1 MNILDHDQEWRE
13 TFRHGWLANFHQ
25 TGKINWDVYVRPQ
38 NQTPVAGMGVDL
50 KSSRLMLISSAGG
63 YLPESQR
70 PFHADDPLGDYSI
83 RVLPHDIA
91 LDHISYAHDHY
102 DHTAVKLDPQVL
114 LPLDHLREM
123 VVNGGIG
130 ALSDVVSFMGYQP
143 DVSRLIDE
151 TIPAI
156 VEVAQDNEVNCAL
169 LVPA

>member
-1 MNILDHDQEWRE
+1 MAILDQDKQWLE
-13 TFRHGWLANFHQ
+13 TFQQGWLAHFKH
-25 TGKINWDVYVRPQ
+25 TGEIDWRLYVRPQ
-38 NQTPVAGMGVDL
+38 NQSFISGSGIDL
-50 KSSRLMLISSAGG
+50 ASSRLMLITSSGA
-63 YLPESQR
+63 YLPRSHQ
-70 PFHADDPLGDYSI
+70 PFDAGNPLGDYTI
-83 RVLPHDIA
+83 RVLPQTVT
-91 LDHISYAHDHY
+91 LGQISFAHDHY

-123 VVNGGIG
+123 VVNGEIG

>member
-1 MNILDHDQEWRE
+1 MPVLDQDFAWRE
-13 TFRHGWLANFHQ
+13 TFRHGWLSHFHQ
-25 TGKINWDVYVRPQ
+25 TGKINWDLYVRPQ
-38 NQTPVAGMGVDL
+38 NQTSIAGMGVDL

-63 YLPESQR
+63 YLPDSQQ

-83 RVLPHDIA
+83 RVLPHDTA
-91 LDHISYAHDHY
+91 LEHISYAHDHF

-123 VVNGGIG
+123 VVNGEIG

-156 VEVAQDNEVNCAL
+156 VDMAVSNEVNCAL

>member
-1 MNILDHDQEWRE
+1 MNILDQDKEWLE
-13 TFRHGWLANFHQ
+13 TFRQGWLAHLQQ
-25 TGKINWDVYVRPQ
+25 TEKINWDLYVRPQ
-38 NQTPVAGMGVDL
+38 NQTSVAGMGVDL

-63 YLPESQR
+63 YLPDSQQ
-70 PFHADDPLGDYSI
+70 PFHTADPLGDYSI
-83 RVLPHDIA
+83 RVLPHNIA
-91 LDHISYAHDHY
+91 LDQITYAHDHY
-102 DHTAVKLDPQVL
+102 DHTAVNLDPQVL

-123 VVNGGIG
+123 VAKGEIG

-156 VEVAQDNEVNCAL
+156 VEVAVSNQVNCAL

>member
-1 MNILDHDQEWRE
+1 MNILDQEQVWRE
-13 TFRHGWLANFHQ
+13 KFRHGWLAYFHQ
-25 TGKINWDVYVRPQ
+25 TGKINWDLYVRPQ
-38 NQTPVAGMGVDL
+38 NQTSVSGMGVDL

-63 YLPESQR
+63 YLPDSQQ

-102 DHTAVKLDPQVL
+102 DHSAVKLDPQVL

-123 VVNGGIG
+123 VDKGEIG
-130 ALSDVVSFMGYQP
+130 ALTSVVSFMGYQP
-143 DVSRLIDE
+143 DVSRVLDE
-151 TIPAI
+151 TIPSILEFA
-156 VEVAQDNEVNCAL
+156 VDEVADAAL